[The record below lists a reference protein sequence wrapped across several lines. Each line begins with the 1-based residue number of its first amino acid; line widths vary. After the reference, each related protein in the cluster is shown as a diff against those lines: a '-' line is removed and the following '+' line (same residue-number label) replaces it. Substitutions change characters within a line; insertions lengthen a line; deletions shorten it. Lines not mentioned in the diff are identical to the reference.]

1 LAANQRFP
9 TPRLAAPGEA
19 VNFEG
24 PRSFLVRSI
33 VVALSRR
40 DVFAADGRR
49 DRVRGLALSDFEP
62 VIDPL
67 PK

>member
-1 LAANQRFP
+1 
-9 TPRLAAPGEA
+9 

-24 PRSFLVRSI
+24 ARSFLVRSI